1 MAWMGRHCPPFNGIL
16 FKRKTVHLFL
26 DCVAVWQFH
35 YVHLC
40 HLDSIELC
48 GIFIHRFGV
57 S

>member
-1 MAWMGRHCPPFNGIL
+1 MAWMGSHCPPSNRIL

-26 DCVAVWQFH
+26 DCLAVWQFFH
-35 YVHLC
+35 AHLC
-40 HLDSIELC
+40 HLDPFELR